1 MRGQFGMKVPLNLS
15 IEESVAKEFKAKVE
29 RVGLSIS
36 GGVEVFM
43 RGMLSDESLKRMK
56 KFIRLTNSSEKKRGT
71 IFPYNFTNFIACGCA
86 LHACAER
93 NGYGRFAFELAG
105 YV

>member
-43 RGMLSDESLKRMK
+43 RGMLSDEPLKRME
-56 KFIRLTNSSEKKRGT
+56 KFIRLTNSSEKKRGNV
-71 IFPYNFTNFIACGCA
+71 FPLQFYKFFCLRVRTSCVC
-86 LHACAER
+86 
-93 NGYGRFAFELAG
+93 
-105 YV
+105 